1 MFIIIPP
8 VTCIFLFQDFGYAFN
23 KAGQLRQLEKDG
35 TTISDRPFVFEVW
48 LRPVSLLDLI
58 CSCQV
63 KPGDRAHNQAHYEA
77 LGEVKK
83 RDPTVYE

>member
-1 MFIIIPP
+1 MLSTKLVSCGSWRRMGRPS
-8 VTCIFLFQDFGYAFN
+8 VTVLLCLRCGFDLF
-23 KAGQLRQLEKDG
+23 
-35 TTISDRPFVFEVW
+35 PF
-48 LRPVSLLDLI
+48 LI

-83 RDPTVYE
+83 RDPTVYELVFAKI